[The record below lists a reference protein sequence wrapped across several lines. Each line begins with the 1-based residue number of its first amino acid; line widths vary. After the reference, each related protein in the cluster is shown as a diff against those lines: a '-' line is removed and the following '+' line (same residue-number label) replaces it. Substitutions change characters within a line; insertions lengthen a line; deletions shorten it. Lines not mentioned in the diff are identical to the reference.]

1 MRLNP
6 YKSLI
11 VLLFLY
17 FVLGT
22 LNAQTYQE
30 YNPNDE
36 RFKIIALE
44 KAKIRL
50 DNSERDFIAAKK
62 LYEDNF
68 ISKDELNLYELQYKT
83 DKLNYDQYMLSVIFD
98 NPYINI
104 MKAVKTK
111 NENVFALLWVICLSR
126 VMGRKKGDGVFFLL
140 FIC

>member
-68 ISKDELNLYELQYKT
+68 ISKDEPIYM
-83 DKLNYDQYMLSVIFD
+83 NYNINRWGNCDQYSFRYL
-98 NPYINI
+98 
-104 MKAVKTK
+104 
-111 NENVFALLWVICLSR
+111 
-126 VMGRKKGDGVFFLL
+126 
-140 FIC
+140 